1 MPECSVPGGSAGAD
15 GAAADGGRGG
25 RSGRTGA
32 GRAGGRGG
40 GRLPGTEALPMV
52 PPEWSGSPGALAL
65 RDGLVSLERVIS
77 GNWAPPTAPAGRAD
91 SPRLRTR
98 LRGRLLRLG
107 ELLAGGRIAWEYTLR
122 LMLCTGVAAVLSE
135 VIPLQRSYWLVLT
148 VGIILKPDYGSVFA
162 RAVQRAIGTVVG
174 AVLGAAILAIV
185 PYGPWLLL
193 PFGVLAALLPFAR
206 ARNFGLVATFLTPL
220 VVLLIDLLEPS
231 GWRLAE
237 DRLIDTVLASAVVL
251 VVGYAP
257 WPSAWQAHLPGQFAE
272 AVRAVCGYLDEA
284 LVPPA
289 DEPAGRLPRPR
300 PVRRRAARVAVAA
313 AAGGVPRALQRA
325 HGIPADHVR
334 ADRREPAG
342 VGLVAGPGGP
352 GRGDGRGDGD
362 RGGARPGRDAALG
375 RRGSPAH
382 RRAARGRGRDRDRHA
397 AAAGRAAAGRSAA
410 WLGDGRGP
418 FGAVDADPRRRGRR
432 RGRVGHAA
440 GVTGNIWAWGAIA
453 GRPGASTTRPAEV
466 CHAQCVQQEAVS
478 REGGSEIRP
487 RPASIRDVARLAGVS
502 HQTVSRVLN
511 GHPSIRDIT
520 KSRVLAAMDELQFR
534 PSRAARMLSTQRS
547 QTIGVLAAAVGSHYG
562 PASSVSA
569 VEDAARA
576 RGYYATVA
584 HLASVAPGA
593 ITAAIEELL
602 SQNVEG
608 IVIVAPRTTVLSRLA
623 ALSMNVPIVAAQG
636 EQSDA
641 GGIPVVSINQ
651 ETGVRMVLE
660 YLIGRGHKRILHVAG
675 PPDWNDAQSRLRAYQ
690 AELRAAGLP
699 PAPPLFGDWTA
710 DSGYELGR
718 ALVSDTGPGDLPF
731 TAVFSSNDQMAL
743 GLIHAFR
750 EAGLDVPRDV
760 SSSAS
765 TTSRSPRTSG
775 RR

>member
-1 MPECSVPGGSAGAD
+1 
-15 GAAADGGRGG
+15 
-25 RSGRTGA
+25 
-32 GRAGGRGG
+32 
-40 GRLPGTEALPMV
+40 
-52 PPEWSGSPGALAL
+52 
-65 RDGLVSLERVIS
+65 
-77 GNWAPPTAPAGRAD
+77 
-91 SPRLRTR
+91 
-98 LRGRLLRLG
+98 
-107 ELLAGGRIAWEYTLR
+107 
-122 LMLCTGVAAVLSE
+122 
-135 VIPLQRSYWLVLT
+135 
-148 VGIILKPDYGSVFA
+148 
-162 RAVQRAIGTVVG
+162 
-174 AVLGAAILAIV
+174 
-185 PYGPWLLL
+185 
-193 PFGVLAALLPFAR
+193 
-206 ARNFGLVATFLTPL
+206 
-220 VVLLIDLLEPS
+220 
-231 GWRLAE
+231 
-237 DRLIDTVLASAVVL
+237 
-251 VVGYAP
+251 
-257 WPSAWQAHLPGQFAE
+257 
-272 AVRAVCGYLDEA
+272 
-284 LVPPA
+284 
-289 DEPAGRLPRPR
+289 
-300 PVRRRAARVAVAA
+300 
-313 AAGGVPRALQRA
+313 
-325 HGIPADHVR
+325 
-334 ADRREPAG
+334 
-342 VGLVAGPGGP
+342 
-352 GRGDGRGDGD
+352 
-362 RGGARPGRDAALG
+362 
-375 RRGSPAH
+375 
-382 RRAARGRGRDRDRHA
+382 
-397 AAAGRAAAGRSAA
+397 
-410 WLGDGRGP
+410 
-418 FGAVDADPRRRGRR
+418 
-432 RGRVGHAA
+432 
-440 GVTGNIWAWGAIA
+440 
-453 GRPGASTTRPAEV
+453 
-466 CHAQCVQQEAVS
+466 VQQEAVS
-478 REGGSEIRP
+478 RESGNEIRP

-511 GHPSIRDIT
+511 GHPSIRDAT

-576 RGYYATVA
+576 RGFYATVA

-660 YLIGRGHKRILHVAG
+660 YLIGRGHRRILHVAG

-760 SSSAS
+760 SIVGFDDIPESAHFWPPLTTVRQEFSQVGEECVAMLVDAIGRSEGLAYRPTLAGRPVPVVEPRLIVRSSVA
-765 TTSRSPRTSG
+765 PA
-775 RR
+775 